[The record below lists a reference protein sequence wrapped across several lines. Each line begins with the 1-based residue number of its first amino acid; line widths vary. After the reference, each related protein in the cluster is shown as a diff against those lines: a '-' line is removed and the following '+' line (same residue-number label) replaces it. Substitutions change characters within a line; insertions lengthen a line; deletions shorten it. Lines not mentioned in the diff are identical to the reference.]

1 MKRRRQKH
9 LYYDK
14 EWFIFPFAIG
24 WFKNLLHSKPHST
37 AGIPFSVVALEVG
50 F

>member
-1 MKRRRQKH
+1 

-24 WFKNLLHSKPHST
+24 WFKNLYYTLNPT
-37 AGIPFSVVALEVG
+37 ARLE
-50 F
+50 FHFLWWHWKWDFERREDQ